1 MTACLPFFL
10 GLMRL
15 KAVLP
20 NLKTNTPSF
29 DNELPYLMALTM
41 ITGVGNHL
49 AKILYTHCGSAKAV
63 FDEKL
68 SMLKK
73 IPGIGTL
80 TAKNIASFN
89 DFQLIENELKLIQK
103 YQIKPLM
110 YFNDDYP
117 RRLKEIDDSPLVLFV
132 KGKAN
137 LDTPRMLA
145 IVGTRNASPYGKQFT
160 DELIEALKPYDTTI
174 VSGLAAGTDS
184 NVHRAC
190 LKHHIPTIGVLGHGF
205 STIYPGA
212 NKKLAS
218 DMLEDGA
225 LLTEFKYH
233 TPGAK
238 ENFPR
243 RNRIVAAMCDAV
255 IVAESGIK
263 GGSMITADLANQ
275 YNRDVFALP
284 GKITDTC
291 SLGCNKLI
299 SRHQAAIVD
308 SVSSLINQLGYDDR
322 PKKAPG
328 QMMQLLLSLNADESK
343 IANALKNGEMG
354 IDQLFY
360 STGIAMNQLAFILL
374 DLEFRGVLRNLP
386 GKRYQLC
393 MDM

>member
-1 MTACLPFFL
+1 
-10 GLMRL
+10 
-15 KAVLP
+15 
-20 NLKTNTPSF
+20 
-29 DNELPYLMALTM
+29 MALTM
-41 ITGVGNHL
+41 VPGVGNHL

-68 SMLKK
+68 SLLRK

-80 TAKNIASFN
+80 TAKNIASFKAFN
-89 DFQLIENELKLIQK
+89 VVENELNLLEKHRIQA
-103 YQIKPLM
+103 LM
-110 YFNDDYP
+110 YFNEAYP
-117 RRLKEIDDSPLVLFV
+117 KRLKEIEDSPLVLFV
-132 KGKAN
+132 KGQAS
-137 LDTPRMLA
+137 LDTARMLA
-145 IVGTRNASPYGKQFT
+145 IVGTRHATVYGKQFT
-160 DELIEALKPYDTTI
+160 EELVEALKPYQTTI

-184 NVHRAC
+184 NVHKAC
-190 LKHHIPTIGVLGHGF
+190 LKSSIPTIGVLGHGF
-205 STIYPGA
+205 STIYPSN

-218 DMLEDGA
+218 DMLENGA
-225 LLTEFKYH
+225 LVSEFKYY

-255 IVAESGIK
+255 IVVESGIK

-299 SRHQAAIVD
+299 CKHQAAIID
-308 SVSSLINQLGYDDR
+308 SVSGLIHLLGYDTR
-322 PKKAPG
+322 PKKVRNP
-328 QMMQLLLSLNADESK
+328 LSDITLSLNSDEIK
-343 IANALKNGEMG
+343 IVNALQDGDLG
-354 IDQLFY
+354 IDQLYY
-360 STGIAMNQLAFILL
+360 STQLSMNHLAFILL
-374 DLEFRGVLRNLP
+374 DLEFRSIIRNLP